1 MRARSKLAVL
11 GVTAV
16 AALVPLAGT
25 AASSQVTSG
34 SGSVD
39 VSPDSSVSTGSDR
52 PAHDGAGGSDEDSAG
67 LAAANLATA
76 AFQDVELAE
85 AAGYVS
91 TIDSLGCFENAEGGG
106 MGVHYLNEALMD
118 ATVDIA
124 VPEALVYELDASGE
138 IAGLVAHEYIVP
150 VEAWTATEPPSLF
163 GVDFHKHPVLPL
175 WVLHTWIWKDNP
187 RGVFEDWNPRVRMCP
202 DGVPVFG
209 VDLPEPAPESI
220 RVGPMDHLHQ

>member
-11 GVTAV
+11 GVAAV
-16 AALVPLAGT
+16 ATVTSLVGT
-25 AASSQVTSG
+25 AAGTQATSG

-39 VSPDSSVSTGSDR
+39 ISTRSAVSTDPNH
-52 PAHDGAGGSDEDSAG
+52 PAHDGTTTSDEDTAG

-91 TIDSLGCFENAEGGG
+91 TIDALGCFENAEAGG

-118 ATVDIA
+118 ATADIA
-124 VPEALVYELDASGE
+124 APEALVYELDASGE
-138 IAGLVAHEYIVP
+138 VAGLVAHEYIVP
-150 VEAWTATEPPSLF
+150 VEAWTEAEPPTLF
-163 GVDFHKHPVLPL
+163 GVDFHQHPVLPL

-187 RGVFEDWNPRVRMCP
+187 VGVFEDWNPRVRMCP
-202 DGVPVFG
+202 DDVPVFG
-209 VDLPEPAPESI
+209 VDLPEPAPASV
-220 RVGPMDHLHQ
+220 RVGPMEQFAR